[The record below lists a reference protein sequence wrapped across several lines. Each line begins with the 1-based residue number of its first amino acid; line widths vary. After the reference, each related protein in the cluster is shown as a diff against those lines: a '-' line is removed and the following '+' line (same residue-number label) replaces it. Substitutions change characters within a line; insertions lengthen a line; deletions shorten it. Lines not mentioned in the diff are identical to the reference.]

1 MRIGRA
7 KRRQAGDATCKKQR
21 HTEDCLPVAC
31 LLEHPTHP
39 RPTTTR
45 DQLPTSRVISRPFR
59 NFTSFSRMNVLNK
72 QASKQAN
79 ERYRFAEARR
89 LRGSAA
95 NLSSGKH
102 VKLFACRRLRRRCR
116 RCFSFSFVNRRCS
129 SLFVVVRRCSSSLS
143 VAVRRL
149 CPSLFVVLR
158 PSSFVAVLHHSSSSS
173 SLIVFVAIVVV
184 VVVAVV
190 VFASCRCRRCHQC
203 ACGSLHEC
211 GTGSFCGRSDLV
223 LW

>member
-31 LLEHPTHP
+31 LLEHPKHP

-129 SLFVVVRRCSSSLS
+129 SLFVVVRRCSSS
-143 VAVRRL
+143 
-149 CPSLFVVLR
+149 SLFVVVVVRRCSSLFVVVR
-158 PSSFVAVLHHSSSSS
+158 HRSSSF
-173 SLIVFVAIVVV
+173 VVV
-184 VVVAVV
+184 VVRRRCCSSLFVV
-190 VFASCRCRRCHQC
+190 VRRRSSSFVVVRRC
-203 ACGSLHEC
+203 SL
-211 GTGSFCGRSDLV
+211 SFVR
-223 LW
+223 